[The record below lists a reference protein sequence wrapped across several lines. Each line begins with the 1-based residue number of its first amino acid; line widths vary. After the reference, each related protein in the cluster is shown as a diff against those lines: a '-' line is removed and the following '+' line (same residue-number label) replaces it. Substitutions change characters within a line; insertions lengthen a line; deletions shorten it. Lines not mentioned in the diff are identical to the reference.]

1 MVHSGITI
9 RNDVTYIY
17 IYVWYRHKVNI
28 KWEYSG
34 NILLDI

>member
-17 IYVWYRHKVNI
+17 VWYGHKVNI